1 MSSTRR
7 ERKGQ
12 LVWLGAWVLATVLS
26 TIAGPFGT
34 HDALAPGL
42 RLIYWAGV
50 IALSVFGSALVLRA
64 AKGAPV
70 WKHIALWGGFVVA
83 LSALIHALNSWVFP
97 EWRGTGQL
105 LYLSVIIAVT
115 VLVVHGGVALAR
127 YVFLP
132 QVEGPNRDPEA
143 AFLRHLPLDRRGPLI
158 RIEAQDHYLNVV
170 TQRGSALVLLRL
182 QDAVAALQT
191 ADGLQ
196 VHRSHWVAKNAVA
209 QHRRIQGRDFLLLKS
224 GDEIPVSR
232 SFRPAVI
239 EAGLI

>member
-1 MSSTRR
+1 M
-7 ERKGQ
+7 
-12 LVWLGAWVLATVLS
+12 WLGAWVLATVLS

-34 HDALAPGL
+34 HDALAPGP

-50 IALSVFGSALVLRA
+50 IALSVFGSALVLHA

-83 LSALIHALNSWVFP
+83 LSALIHALNSWIFT
-97 EWRGTGQL
+97 EWRGAGQL

-115 VLVVHGGVALAR
+115 VLVLHGGVALAR
-127 YVFLP
+127 YVFIP
-132 QVEGPNRDPEA
+132 QAEGPVRDPEA

-170 TQRGSALVLLRL
+170 TQKGSALVLLRL
-182 QDAVAALQT
+182 QDAVAALQA

-196 VHRSHWVAKNAVA
+196 VHRSHWVATNAVA
-209 QHRRIQGRDFLLLKS
+209 QHRRVQGRDFLLLKS
-224 GDEIPVSR
+224 GEEIPVSR